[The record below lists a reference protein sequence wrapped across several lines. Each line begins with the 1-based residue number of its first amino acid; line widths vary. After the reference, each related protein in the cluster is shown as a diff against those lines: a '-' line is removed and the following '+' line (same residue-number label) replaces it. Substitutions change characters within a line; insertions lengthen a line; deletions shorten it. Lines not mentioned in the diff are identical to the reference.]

1 MFVKFKGDSQ
11 TVYFSEENGGVRV
24 EAFKEEGGL
33 KFSHFLTPE
42 QSAELAAFL
51 SMKGF

>member
-1 MFVKFKGDSQ
+1 MFVQFKNDSQ
-11 TVYFSEENGGVRV
+11 TMYVSEENGGLRV
-24 EAFKEEGGL
+24 EAHHKEGGL